1 MLAVDL
7 GHLLPNND
15 GRIERGL
22 RVLIDHCEA
31 LAAQR
36 AQLGVRQGEE
46 ALAAEADVAAS
57 DVAGSAQVAH
67 DGESQGA
74 LAAAGLSHDP
84 QRLSAANMQRDAA
97 HRTDGVLAG
106 PVPNMEVL
114 DLQHGCPVVMPSI
127 VDCQLIPT

>member
-7 GHLLPNND
+7 GHLLPNDD
-15 GRIERGL
+15 GRVECGL

-36 AQLGVRQGEE
+36 AQLGFRQVQQ

-57 DVAGSAQVAH
+57 DAAGGAQVAH
-67 DGESQGA
+67 DGEGQGA
-74 LAAAGLSHDP
+74 LAAAGLPHDP
-84 QRLSAANMQRDAA
+84 QRLAAANVQRDAA

-114 DLQHGCPVVMPSI
+114 DLQHRCPVVMPSI